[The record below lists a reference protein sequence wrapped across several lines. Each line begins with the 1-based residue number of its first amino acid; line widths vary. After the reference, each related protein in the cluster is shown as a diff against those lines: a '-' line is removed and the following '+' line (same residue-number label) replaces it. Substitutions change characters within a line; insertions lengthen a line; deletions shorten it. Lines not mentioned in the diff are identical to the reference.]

1 MENETITN
9 QNKYRLGLFLLNALC
24 GLFLRENSSS
34 LIGCLFLAH
43 FPPFLP
49 NKLRNARKRK
59 KIDAFSSYWIMKY
72 WSSCQ
77 VLHPP
82 PLKFENRPFFD
93 VFWHAKHFCLQL
105 RTGIRYQFKL
115 NAVISRTTRP
125 SNKII
130 TILLWDV
137 VFGPLGCPENEKRT
151 IFCHISWK
159 PHFKSMKE
167 PSEDT

>member
-77 VLHPP
+77 VLAPP
-82 PLKFENRPFFD
+82 PQKNSELTQNGLKRQEIEEKKFATWWFPPEKKISITTENFFFE
-93 VFWHAKHFCLQL
+93 
-105 RTGIRYQFKL
+105 IFKNL
-115 NAVISRTTRP
+115 NINV
-125 SNKII
+125 K
-130 TILLWDV
+130 
-137 VFGPLGCPENEKRT
+137 
-151 IFCHISWK
+151 
-159 PHFKSMKE
+159 
-167 PSEDT
+167 

>member
-1 MENETITN
+1 MYKLFIKCNGYALQTAEREGV
-9 QNKYRLGLFLLNALC
+9 KYRHPPLGVPHRFN
-24 GLFLRENSSS
+24 
-34 LIGCLFLAH
+34 
-43 FPPFLP
+43 FP
-49 NKLRNARKRK
+49 
-59 KIDAFSSYWIMKY
+59 D
-72 WSSCQ
+72 
-77 VLHPP
+77 VLHWKVRFWSILKGSRKIFGFHEPLPSPHP

-105 RTGIRYQFKL
+105 RTWIRYQFKL
-115 NAVISRTTRP
+115 NAVILRTTRP
-125 SNKII
+125 SNNII